1 MTFEMSTEIK
11 DLAAALAK
19 FQGKVSPVP
28 KDKTAK
34 IPGRD
39 GRAGYEYDYADL
51 ATIVE
56 ATKEARAEAGLS
68 VSQWILGTGAEITVV
83 TMLCHSS
90 GQWMRGS
97 ITLEPADGRPQT
109 IGSLSTYLRRYS
121 YSASLG
127 ISTEAD
133 DDGNSAQNT
142 AANIQRRE
150 PPPRQGHGPVTPTGP
165 NTSQPRHHENDPV
178 IMAKITRLLNELGWA
193 KPHAVNW
200 LKKHFQADTF
210 ANLTADKVE
219 RVAEKL
225 EMEAEAAKAEVERK
239 AAAATKG
246 QTT

>member
-1 MTFEMSTEIK
+1 MNFETSPEIGA
-11 DLAAALAK
+11 LAEALAK

-56 ATKEARAEAGLS
+56 ATKEARAEFGLS
-68 VSQWILGTGAEITVV
+68 VTQFITGTGAEMTVV
-83 TMLCHSS
+83 TQLMHAS
-90 GQWMRGS
+90 GQWIRGS
-97 ITLEPADGRPQT
+97 IEMEPADGRPQT
-109 IGSLSTYLRRYS
+109 IGSLSTYLRRYG
-121 YSASLG
+121 YSAALG

-142 AANIQRRE
+142 AATIQRRE
-150 PPPRQGHGPVTPTGP
+150 RTNAPPVRPQQLPPAAK
-165 NTSQPRHHENDPV
+165 HHESDPV
-178 IMAKITRLLNELGWA
+178 VMQKITKLLNELGWA

>member
-1 MTFEMSTEIK
+1 MTFEMSPEIK

-150 PPPRQGHGPVTPTGP
+150 PAPRQQSAPPPT
-165 NTSQPRHHENDPV
+165 TKHHENDPV
-178 IMAKITRLLNELGWA
+178 IMAKINRLLNELGWA

-219 RVAEKL
+219 KVAEKL
-225 EMEAEAAKAEVERK
+225 EMEAEAAKAEKERK
-239 AAAATKG
+239 EAAATKG